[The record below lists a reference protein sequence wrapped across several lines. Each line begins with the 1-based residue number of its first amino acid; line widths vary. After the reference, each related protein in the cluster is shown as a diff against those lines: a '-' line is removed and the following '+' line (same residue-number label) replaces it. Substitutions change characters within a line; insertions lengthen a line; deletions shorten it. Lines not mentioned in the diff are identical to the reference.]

1 MGTFQCNTLVQ
12 VFSFGISY
20 KRSQSLW
27 KFWNLEFLNSWI
39 FASKV
44 PRPRLLLMKVW
55 SYTLSS
61 ELYFSWD
68 ICYGLHV
75 FHLKTFDSSYRYY
88 ILPRNLSW
96 VHVHHYF
103 FPNNASSIVDLS
115 SWILIKIRRTLWDD
129 QSCTLCKMCPNT
141 EFFLVS
147 IFPYSDWIRRFAEE
161 ISVFS
166 PNMGKYGPEKTLYLH
181 TFHAVAVCDFLK
193 NWLWFFSNILYHNS
207 FQKWALKRNI
217 AQIGKRRW
225 AFQFFKFR
233 CTF

>member
-12 VFSFGISY
+12 VFSFGLSY

-68 ICYGLHV
+68 ICYELHV
-75 FHLKTFDSSYRYY
+75 FHLKTFDNSYRYY

-103 FPNNASSIVDLS
+103 FPNNVSSIVDLS

-129 QSCTLCKMCPNT
+129 PSCTLCKMCPNT
-141 EFFLVS
+141 
-147 IFPYSDWIRRFAEE
+147 
-161 ISVFS
+161 
-166 PNMGKYGPEKTLYLH
+166 GKYGPEKTPCLH

-225 AFQFFKFR
+225 AFQFFQIQMYFLVFFPSR
-233 CTF
+233 YGNIAENVRNQILYSNI